1 MTEAELEEIREDL
14 GPLKDVWESPTI
26 QPEQKVVALSD
37 YLRDVESLLSEVE
50 RLREW
55 CYPDA
60 PCRGC
65 ELPVLRAE
73 VERLR
78 GGLRAILD
86 QHREIS
92 EGSRRAHCE
101 VCYPQDGVYPCVT
114 VLEARAALEGRE

>member
-1 MTEAELEEIREDL
+1 MTDQEWQAIEARHFPTPSGRVCDYDPAP
-14 GPLKDVWESPTI
+14 GPCDVR
-26 QPEQKVVALSD
+26 VVL
-37 YLRDVESLLSEVE
+37 
-50 RLREW
+50 
-55 CYPDA
+55 
-60 PCRGC
+60 
-65 ELPVLRAE
+65 AE

-86 QHREIS
+86 QPREIS

>member
-1 MTEAELEEIREDL
+1 MTEAELEEIRAL
-14 GPLKDVWESPTI
+14 GHLGMKPGACSGGEECRFRGAID
-26 QPEQKVVALSD
+26 D
-37 YLRDVESLLSEVE
+37 LLSEVE

-78 GGLRAILD
+78 AALA
-86 QHREIS
+86 
-92 EGSRRAHCE
+92 AP
-101 VCYPQDGVYPCVT
+101 V
-114 VLEARAALEGRE
+114 ARAALEEGE